1 MHFEFLINDPLDR
14 KRSRFNEKINKKL
27 TGQLA
32 IQTAIRVSCILLSIK
47 ENEFEIAGHAI

>member
-14 KRSRFNEKINKKL
+14 KWSRFNEKINKKL

-32 IQTAIRVSCILLSIK
+32 MQTAIRVSCILLSIK
-47 ENEFEIAGHAI
+47 ENEF

>member
-14 KRSRFNEKINKKL
+14 KWSRFNEKINKKL
-27 TGQLA
+27 TGQLP

-47 ENEFEIAGHAI
+47 ENEF